1 MQSPKDGSRLI
12 RRLRL
17 AIAPGVVKEL
27 FAHLPVAA
35 HPASD
40 HEIRMTQTALLLD
53 HVLWCRRTPGAAR
66 RTQMFAQEYRSES
79 STLSRC
85 FQGEPLDQR
94 GPVFVVISD
103 LEPWQ
108 TTTIGGSFQLHA
120 ADPQHAGIL

>member
-35 HPASD
+35 HLAPD
-40 HEIRMTQTALLLD
+40 HEIGMTQAALFFD
-53 HVLWCRRTPGAAR
+53 HCLRCGRAPATAR
-66 RTQMFAQEYRSES
+66 RTQVLTQEYRSES
-79 STLSRC
+79 STLGGS
-85 FQGEPLDQR
+85 FQGEPLRQR
-94 GPVFVVISD
+94 SAVLVMVGD

-108 TTTIGGSFQLHA
+108 AATIGGSFQLHT